1 MVKTD
6 LDYAYNVP
14 AEKKCQRKGLSML
27 LTRRSAL
34 VSTAAALSV
43 PSYARAQKPKIKI
56 GVLNDQSGPYRDDGG
71 PTGVVCTKQA
81 LEDFGI
87 SGKGWDVEVIAA
99 DHQNKP
105 DVGVS
110 IARQWLDRDGVDV
123 IVDVPTSSVGLAVN
137 SVCREKNKVYL
148 NSGTGSSDLTGPQ
161 CSPNTVHW
169 TYDTYML
176 GRSTGGATVAA
187 GGDSWFF
194 ITADYVFGQTLQ
206 RDTSGIITK
215 MGGKILGSVA
225 YPFPETTDFSTHLLR
240 AQASGAKVL
249 GLCMAGADT
258 ENCIKQAHEFG
269 LNNSMTIAA
278 LLIQVR
284 GVRALGLDVAQG
296 LRWSESYYWNAND
309 RTRAWNDRV
318 RTKTPNG
325 VWPNMTQAGDY
336 AATLHYLKAVND
348 MGVAAAKAD
357 GRAVVDRMK
366 AMPTDDDCFG
376 AGMIRADGRAL
387 HPVYLL
393 EAKKPSEST
402 QSWDVGKIIN
412 VTPADRAFRPLNE
425 GGCPFIKA

>member
-1 MVKTD
+1 MT
-6 LDYAYNVP
+6 
-14 AEKKCQRKGLSML
+14 
-27 LTRRSAL
+27 LTRRAVL
-34 VSTAAALSV
+34 GAAAAIAV
-43 PSYARAQKPKIKI
+43 PRYGFAQTPTIRI

-71 PTGVVCTKQA
+71 PTGVICTRQA
-81 LEDFGI
+81 LQDFGV
-87 SGKGWDVEVIAA
+87 SGKGWNVEVLSA

-110 IARQWLDRDGVDV
+110 IAKQWLDRDGVDA
-123 IVDVPTSSVGLAVN
+123 IVDVPTSSVALAVN
-137 SVCREKNKVYL
+137 TVCRDKNKVYL
-148 NSGTGSSDLTGPQ
+148 NSGGGTSDLTGRQ
-161 CSPNTVHW
+161 CSPNTIHW

-176 GRSTGGATVAA
+176 GRSTGGATVKS

-206 RDTSGIITK
+206 RDTAGIVTK
-215 MGGKILGSVA
+215 AGGKVLGSVA
-225 YPFPETTDFSTHLLR
+225 YPFPETTDFSTHLIR

-269 LNNSMTIAA
+269 LNNAMTIAA

-284 GVRALGLDVAQG
+284 GVRSLGLDTAQG
-296 LRWSESYYWNAND
+296 LRWSESYYWDLND
-309 RTRAWNDRV
+309 RTRAWNERV
-318 RTKTPNG
+318 RPKTPNG

-336 AATLHYLKAVND
+336 GVTLHYLKAIAD

-376 AGMIRADGRAL
+376 PGKIRIDGRAL

-393 EAKKPSEST
+393 EAKKPSESK
-402 QSWDVGKIIN
+402 QSWDVAKVI
-412 VTPADRAFRPLNE
+412 TTTSMDEAWRPLNE
-425 GGCPFIKA
+425 GGCPLVKS

>member
-1 MVKTD
+1 MI
-6 LDYAYNVP
+6 
-14 AEKKCQRKGLSML
+14 
-27 LTRRSAL
+27 LTRRAILATPASVA
-34 VSTAAALSV
+34 VATVAA
-43 PSYARAQKPKIKI
+43 PRYGFAQKPTIRI

-71 PTGVVCTKQA
+71 PTGVVCAKQA

-87 SGKGWDVEVIAA
+87 SGKDWNVEVLSA

-110 IARQWLDRDGVDV
+110 IARQWLDRDGVDA

-137 SVCREKNKVYL
+137 TICREKNKVYL

-176 GRSTGGATVAA
+176 GKSTGGNTVKE

-206 RDTSGIITK
+206 RDTAGIVTK
-215 MGGKILGSVA
+215 AGGKVMGSVA
-225 YPFPETTDFSTHLLR
+225 YPFPDTTDFSTHLLR

-269 LNNSMTIAA
+269 ITKTMKLAA

-284 GVRALGLDVAQG
+284 GVRALGLEAAEG
-296 LRWSESYYWNAND
+296 LRWSESYYWDLND

-318 RTKTPNG
+318 KGKTPNG

-336 AATLHYLKAVND
+336 GVTLHYLKTVAD
-348 MGVAAAKAD
+348 MGVAAAKVD
-357 GRAVVDRMK
+357 GRVVVDRMK

-376 AGMIRADGRAL
+376 PGKIRIDGRAL

-393 EAKKPSEST
+393 EAKKPSESKH
-402 QSWDVGKIIN
+402 SWDVAKVIAT
-412 VTPADRAFRPLNE
+412 TPMDEAFRPLNE
-425 GGCPFIKA
+425 GGCPLVRS

>member
-1 MVKTD
+1 M
-6 LDYAYNVP
+6 N
-14 AEKKCQRKGLSML
+14 LS
-27 LTRRSAL
+27 RRAVL
-34 VSTAAALSV
+34 GSTASLAL
-43 PSYARAQKPKIKI
+43 PRYGFAQTPTIKI

-71 PTGVVCTKQA
+71 PTGVVCARQA
-81 LEDFGI
+81 LEDFGV
-87 SGKGWDVEVIAA
+87 SAKGWNVEIIAA

-137 SVCREKNKVYL
+137 TICREKNKVYL
-148 NSGTGSSDLTGPQ
+148 NSGTGSSDLTGKA

-176 GRSTGGATVAA
+176 GRSTGGATVQA
-187 GGDSWFF
+187 GGDTWFF

-206 RDTSGIITK
+206 RDTAGIVTK
-215 MGGKILGSVA
+215 AGGKVLGSVA
-225 YPFPETTDFSTHLLR
+225 YPFPETTDFSTHLIR

-249 GLCMAGADT
+249 GLAMAGADT

-284 GVRALGLDVAQG
+284 GVRALGLDIAQG
-296 LRWSESYYWNAND
+296 LRWSESYYWDLND

-318 RTKTPNG
+318 KTKTPNG

-336 AATLHYLKAVND
+336 AVTLHYLKTVAD

-357 GRAVVDRMK
+357 GRAVVERMK

-376 AGMIRADGRAL
+376 PGKIREDGRAL

-393 EAKKPSEST
+393 EAKKPSESK
-402 QSWDVGKIIN
+402 QSWDVAKV
-412 VTPADRAFRPLNE
+412 VTTTPMDEAWRPLSE
-425 GGCPFIKA
+425 GGCPLVKS

>member
-1 MVKTD
+1 M
-6 LDYAYNVP
+6 
-14 AEKKCQRKGLSML
+14 R
-27 LTRRSAL
+27 LTRRTLLGA
-34 VSTAAALSV
+34 TAAAAAAMPRYGFGQTPTL
-43 PSYARAQKPKIKI
+43 RI

-71 PTGVVCTKQA
+71 PTGVACAKQA
-81 LEDFGI
+81 LLDFGV
-87 SGKGWDVEVIAA
+87 SGKGWNVEVLSA

-105 DVGVS
+105 DVGVT
-110 IARQWLDRDGVDV
+110 IARQWFDRDGVDA

-137 SVCREKNKVYL
+137 TVCREKNKVYL
-148 NSGTGSSDLTGPQ
+148 NSGTGSSDLTGSQ

-176 GRSTGGATVAA
+176 GRSTGGATVKA

-194 ITADYVFGQTLQ
+194 VTADYAFGQTLQ
-206 RDTSGIITK
+206 RDTAGIVTK
-215 MGGKILGSVA
+215 LGGKVVGSVA

-249 GLCMAGADT
+249 GMAMAGADS

-269 LNNSMTIAA
+269 LPATMTLAA

-284 GVRALGLDVAQG
+284 GVRALGLEVAQG
-296 LRWSESYYWNAND
+296 LRWSESYYWDLND

-336 AATLHYLKAVND
+336 GATLHYLKTVAD
-348 MGVAAAKAD
+348 MGVAEAKKD
-357 GRAVVDRMK
+357 GVATVNRMK

-376 AGMIRADGRAL
+376 PGTIRADGRAL

-393 EAKKPSEST
+393 EAKKPSESKH
-402 QSWDVGKIIN
+402 SWDVGKIIAT
-412 VTPADRAFRPLNE
+412 TPADEAWRPLHE
-425 GGCPFIKA
+425 GGCPLIKS

>member
-1 MVKTD
+1 MI
-6 LDYAYNVP
+6 
-14 AEKKCQRKGLSML
+14 
-27 LTRRSAL
+27 LTRRHTLIGATAAL
-34 VSTAAALSV
+34 VA
-43 PSYARAQKPKIKI
+43 PRYGFAQTPTIRI

-71 PTGVVCTKQA
+71 PAGVVCAKQA
-81 LEDFGI
+81 LEDFGV
-87 SGKGWDVEVIAA
+87 SGKGWNVEVLSA

-110 IARQWLDRDGVDV
+110 IARQWLDRDGVDA
-123 IVDVPTSSVGLAVN
+123 IVDVPTSSVALAVN
-137 SVCREKNKVYL
+137 TVCREKNKVYL
-148 NSGTGSSDLTGPQ
+148 NSGGGTSDLTGPQ

-176 GRSTGGATVAA
+176 GRSTGGATVKA
-187 GGDSWFF
+187 GGDTWFF

-206 RDTSGIITK
+206 RDTAAVVTK
-215 MGGKILGSVA
+215 AGGKVLGSVA
-225 YPFPETTDFSTHLLR
+225 YPFPDTTDFSTHLIR

-269 LNNSMTIAA
+269 INNSMKIAA

-284 GVRALGLDVAQG
+284 GVRALGLDTAEG
-296 LRWSESYYWNAND
+296 LRWSESYYWDLND

-318 RTKTPNG
+318 KGKTPNG
-325 VWPNMTQAGDY
+325 LWPNMTQAGDY
-336 AATLHYLKAVND
+336 GVTLHYLKAVAD

-357 GRAVVDRMK
+357 GKAVVDRMK

-376 AGMIRADGRAL
+376 PGKIRIDGRAL

-393 EAKKPSEST
+393 EAKKASESKG
-402 QSWDVGKIIN
+402 SWDIAKVITT
-412 VTPADRAFRPLNE
+412 TPMDEAFRPLEE
-425 GGCPFIKA
+425 GGCPLVRS

>member
-1 MVKTD
+1 M
-6 LDYAYNVP
+6 
-14 AEKKCQRKGLSML
+14 SF
-27 LTRRSAL
+27 TRRTLLGA
-34 VSTAAALSV
+34 TAVLAAPRYGL
-43 PSYARAQKPKIKI
+43 AQKPAIRI

-71 PTGVVCTKQA
+71 PTGVICAKQA

-87 SGKGWDVEVIAA
+87 SGKGWDVEVLSA

-110 IARQWLDRDGVDV
+110 IARQWLDRDGVDA

-137 SVCREKNKVYL
+137 TVCREKNKVYL

-176 GRSTGGATVAA
+176 GKSTGGNTVKE
-187 GGDSWFF
+187 GGDTWFF

-215 MGGKILGSVA
+215 AGGKVLGSIA
-225 YPFPETTDFSTHLLR
+225 YPFPDTTDFSTHLLR

-269 LNNSMTIAA
+269 IPRTMKLAA

-284 GVRALGLDVAQG
+284 GVRALGLETAQG
-296 LRWSESYYWNAND
+296 LRWSESYYWDLND

-318 RTKTPNG
+318 KSKTPNG

-336 AATLHYLKAVND
+336 GVTLHYLKAVAD
-348 MGVAAAKAD
+348 MGVIAAKAD

-376 AGMIRADGRAL
+376 PGKIRIDGRAL

-393 EAKKPSEST
+393 EAKKPSESK
-402 QSWDVGKIIN
+402 QSWDVAKVIAT
-412 VTPADRAFRPLNE
+412 TPMDEAWRPLDE
-425 GGCPFIKA
+425 GNCHLTRM

>member
-1 MVKTD
+1 MLTQTISMGS
-6 LDYAYNVP
+6 DYHM
-14 AEKKCQRKGLSML
+14 S
-27 LTRRSAL
+27 LTRRTILGTGAAGL
-34 VSTAAALSV
+34 VL
-43 PSYARAQKPKIKI
+43 PRYAHAQAKPKIKI

-71 PTGVVCTKQA
+71 PTGVVCARQA
-81 LEDFGI
+81 LEDFGV
-87 SGKGWDVEVIAA
+87 SGKGWNVEIIAA

-137 SVCREKNKVYL
+137 TICREKNKVYL

-176 GRSTGGATVAA
+176 GRSTGGATVAS

-206 RDTSGIITK
+206 RDTSGIVQK
-215 MGGKILGSVA
+215 MGGKVLGSVA

-249 GLCMAGADT
+249 GLAMAGSDT

-269 LNNSMTIAA
+269 LNSSMTIAA
-278 LLIQVR
+278 LLIQLR
-284 GVRALGLDVAQG
+284 GVRALGLDTAQG
-296 LRWSESYYWNAND
+296 LRWSESYYWDLND

-318 RTKTPNG
+318 KTKTPNG

-336 AATLHYLKAVND
+336 AVTLHYLKAVAD

-376 AGMIRADGRAL
+376 PGKIRQDGRAL

-393 EAKKPSEST
+393 EAKKPSESR
-402 QSWDVGKIIN
+402 QSWDVAKVIAT
-412 VTPADRAFRPLNE
+412 TPMEEAFRPLAE
-425 GGCPFIKA
+425 GHCPLVKA